1 MAHQFD
7 VIEAGE
13 RGRRRWVGIGVVL
26 ALLAISI
33 VSLLVSRDPEP
44 EPVPPPTAA
53 PVPVPI
59 RSLTRVEGAPNVVR
73 APTKV
78 KGGDAVIPVVFPDG
92 RHADVRYPAEL
103 RLNELGARPFVG
115 AWVAG
120 HYRGLFAP
128 YGGEMEISRGNQPIR
143 NFTPNVTLWPHQPG
157 GGSSGQVLMFAFGKW
172 RLAMYDQPEGLAFE
186 ERLAAA
192 KSLRGK
198 VGKDGYLVL
207 SGNGDAIRLAEPG
220 ETAQGAPVGP
230 QLWFGGGVGDMVALI
245 PTPDCQKDARTPSA
259 VDGRGRPTRVVC
271 RGHVQIA
278 ASGSRWF
285 VEHAIEEIRIT
296 LK

>member
-1 MAHQFD
+1 MADQFD

-26 ALLAISI
+26 ALLVVPI
-33 VSLLVSRDPEP
+33 VSLLASRDPGQGQ
-44 EPVPPPTAA
+44 VPPPTAA
-53 PVPVPI
+53 PAPVPI

-73 APTKV
+73 APAKV
-78 KGGDAVIPVVFPDG
+78 KGGDEVIPVVFPDG

-120 HYRGLFAP
+120 HYRGLYAP
-128 YGGEMEISRGNQPIR
+128 YGGEMEISRGGQPIR
-143 NFTPNVTLWPHQPG
+143 NFTPNVTLWPRQPG
-157 GGSSGQVLMFAFGKW
+157 GGSYGQVLMFAFGKW
-172 RLAMYDQPEGLAFE
+172 RLALYDRPEGLSFE

-192 KSLRGK
+192 KGLRGK

-207 SGNGDAIRLAEPG
+207 SGGGDAIRLAEPG
-220 ETAQGAPVGP
+220 ETAQGDPVGP
-230 QLWFGGGVGDMVALI
+230 QLWFGGGVGDMLALI
-245 PTPDCQKDARTPSA
+245 PTPDCQKDGRTPSA
-259 VDGRGRPTRVVC
+259 VNGRGRPARVVC
-271 RGHVQIA
+271 RGDVQIA
-278 ASGSRWF
+278 ASGSRSF
-285 VEHAIEEIRIT
+285 VEHAIDGIRIT

>member
-1 MAHQFD
+1 MADQFD
-7 VIEAGE
+7 VIEAGG

-26 ALLAISI
+26 ALLAICI
-33 VSLLVSRDPEP
+33 VSLLASRDAEP
-44 EPVPPPTAA
+44 EQVPSPTAA
-53 PVPVPI
+53 PVPGPI
-59 RSLTRVEGAPNVVR
+59 RSLTRIEGAPNVVR
-73 APTKV
+73 APAKV
-78 KGGDAVIPVVFPDG
+78 KGGDEVIPVVFPDG

-120 HYRGLFAP
+120 HYRGLYAP
-128 YGGEMEISRGNQPIR
+128 YGGEMEISRGGQPIR
-143 NFTPNVTLWPHQPG
+143 NLTPNVTLWPRQPG
-157 GGSSGQVLMFAFGKW
+157 GGSPGQMLMFSFGKW
-172 RLAMYDQPEGLAFE
+172 RLAMYDQPDGLTFE

-207 SGNGDAIRLAEPG
+207 SGSGDAIRLAEPG
-220 ETAQGAPVGP
+220 ETAQGDPVGP
-230 QLWFGGGVGDMVALI
+230 QLWFGGGVGDMVMLI
-245 PTPDCQKDARTPSA
+245 PTPDCRKGAWTPLA
-259 VDGRGRPTRVVC
+259 IKGRGRPARVVC
-271 RGHVQIA
+271 RGDVQIA

-285 VEHAIEEIRIT
+285 VEHAVEEIRIT